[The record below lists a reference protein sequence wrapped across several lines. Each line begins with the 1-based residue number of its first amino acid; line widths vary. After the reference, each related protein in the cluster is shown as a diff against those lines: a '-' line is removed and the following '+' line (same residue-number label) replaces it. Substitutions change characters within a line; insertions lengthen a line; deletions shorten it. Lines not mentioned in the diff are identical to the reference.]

1 MKDSFILYASHEENF
16 KMLSDADKGKLI
28 MAIFAYVRDE
38 DISAT
43 LKPLAKMAYVS
54 ITNQIKASN
63 EKYDRRCETS
73 RLNGQLGGRPRK
85 NTSENEEIKQDLD
98 GEIDSENLK
107 QPNKPKKTDR
117 LLGFNDENDAEKNL
131 NNLKKPNENLK
142 TLYDNDYDNEY
153 DNDNIKLVNKENIFN
168 NYNACTHAC
177 VSEKSEEERKPFI
190 NYYSDIFSYYQHETT
205 RKPALEII
213 DTMIEALYQAKS
225 PEGLKF
231 KQIKYNANNLLDVFR
246 GINVDSFFSI
256 MRQLKYNE
264 DIENRAL
271 YILGCIVQASD
282 LDKIDNSIEGVSK
295 FNKFRNDLINIS

>member
-1 MKDSFILYASHEENF
+1 MKDSFILYGSHEENF

-28 MAIFAYVRDE
+28 MAIFAFVRDE

-54 ITNQIKASN
+54 ITNQIKISN

-85 NTSENEEIKQDLD
+85 NTSENEESKQDLD

-153 DNDNIKLVNKENIFN
+153 DNDKLVNKENN
-168 NYNACTHAC
+168 NKLNNTHARTREIIRDFY
-177 VSEKSEEERKPFI
+177 SEYYERGYPEYFNK
-190 NYYSDIFSYYQHETT
+190 YAD
-205 RKPALEII
+205 EII
-213 DTMIEALYQAKS
+213 DTMAEALNQAQS
-225 PEGLKF
+225 IEGLTFNKVT
-231 KQIKYNANNLLDVFR
+231 YNFDTFIDVITKINQTLFCEVIDALLKNPDI
-246 GINVDSFFSI
+246 IN
-256 MRQLKYNE
+256 RHY
-264 DIENRAL
+264 
-271 YILGCIVQASD
+271 YILGTLITMASEEKIYKYSKNRIEKLKSD
-282 LDKIDNSIEGVSK
+282 LRN
-295 FNKFRNDLINIS
+295 FN

>member
-1 MKDSFILYASHEENF
+1 MKDSFILYGSHEENF
-16 KMLSDADKGKLI
+16 KMLSDTDKGKLI
-28 MAIFAYVRDE
+28 MAIFAFVRDE

-54 ITNQIKASN
+54 ITNQIKISN

-73 RLNGQLGGRPRK
+73 RLNGQLGGAPKGNQNAKKKQEEAEEQPNQPK
-85 NTSENEEIKQDLD
+85 NNLNQPNQPIGCLENEDEN
-98 GEIDSENLK
+98 NLK
-107 QPNKPKKTDR
+107 QPKNN
-117 LLGFNDENDAEKNL
+117 LINL
-131 NNLKKPNENLK
+131 NNPN
-142 TLYDNDYDNEY
+142 DNDYDNEY

>member
-38 DISAT
+38 DISNT
-43 LKPLAKMAYVS
+43 LKPLAKMAYIS
-54 ITNQIKASN
+54 ITNQIKISN

-85 NTSENEEIKQDLD
+85 NTSENEESKQDLD

-117 LLGFNDENDAEKNL
+117 LLGFNNENDAEKNL

-153 DNDNIKLVNKENIFN
+153 DNYLDRQQENIFN

-177 VSEKSEEERKPFI
+177 VSEKSEDERKPFKEFY
-190 NYYSDIFSYYQHETT
+190 NEIFEYGLIDKYL
-205 RKPALEII
+205 KPANEII
-213 DTMIEALYQAKS
+213 DTMIEALNQGKTS
-225 PEGLKF
+225 QGLKF
-231 KQIKYNANNLLDVFR
+231 NSTKYDAKDILDVFTK
-246 GINVDSFFSI
+246 VDAYGFRKIVNSLADDKTI
-256 MRQLKYNE
+256 
-264 DIENRAL
+264 DNRAV
-271 YILGCIVQASD
+271 YILSSLIA
-282 LDKIDNSIEGVSK
+282 NSQNPIC
-295 FNKFRNDLINIS
+295 RNEEEQVIKLKSIL

>member
-16 KMLSDADKGKLI
+16 KMLSDTDKGKLI
-28 MAIFAYVRDE
+28 MAIFAFIRNE
-38 DISAT
+38 DISNT
-43 LKPLAKMAYVS
+43 LKPLAKMAYIS
-54 ITNQIKASN
+54 ITNQIKISN

-85 NTSENEEIKQDLD
+85 NTSENEESKQDLD

-153 DNDNIKLVNKENIFN
+153 YNDNIKLVNQENIFN

-177 VSEKSEEERKPFI
+177 VSEKSEDERKPFKEFYKEVFDFCLHTDRFKKTA
-190 NYYSDIFSYYQHETT
+190 N
-205 RKPALEII
+205 EII
-213 DTMIEALYQAKS
+213 DTMIEAYYQART
-225 PEGLKF
+225 PQGLVF
-231 KQIKYNANNLLDVFR
+231 KQVTYNQDTIVDMFIKIDADKFNSM
-246 GINVDSFFSI
+246 IP
-256 MRQLKYNE
+256 QLTFKG
-264 DIENRAL
+264 DIDNRAI
-271 YILGCIVQASD
+271 YILGCITTLA
-282 LDKIDNSIEGVSK
+282 DNVKHRNTDEAVEMFKRNIKSI
-295 FNKFRNDLINIS
+295 